1 MPSRILPCEC
11 VIDWSE
17 AGTKL
22 FMCGMHHLQY
32 KLWEGSEEE
41 FVKMIAT
48 PANTPVTDDNEFDA
62 AILSELR

>member
-1 MPSRILPCEC
+1 MPSRALPCEC
-11 VIDWSE
+11 TIEWSD

-22 FMCGMHHLQY
+22 FMCGIHQFQY

-48 PANTPVTDDNEFDA
+48 PANSPVTDEFDDT
-62 AILSELR
+62 ILSELR